1 MAKHSIGI
9 RRTPGQKAF
18 RVFAYALCIFLA
30 ILSLFPFIIM
40 LVNATRDTP
49 SIQSN
54 PISLV
59 FGTNPSPLLTFLH
72 RQLRPDVQFFISGEQ
87 DIALAVAI
95 FCPDQAQN
103 ETS

>member
-1 MAKHSIGI
+1 MAKRSIGI

-54 PISLV
+54 PISFI
-59 FGTNPSPLLTFLH
+59 FGNNLLRNSSPARKCST
-72 RQLRPDVQFFISGEQ
+72 PWW
-87 DIALAVAI
+87 A
-95 FCPDQAQN
+95 
-103 ETS
+103 